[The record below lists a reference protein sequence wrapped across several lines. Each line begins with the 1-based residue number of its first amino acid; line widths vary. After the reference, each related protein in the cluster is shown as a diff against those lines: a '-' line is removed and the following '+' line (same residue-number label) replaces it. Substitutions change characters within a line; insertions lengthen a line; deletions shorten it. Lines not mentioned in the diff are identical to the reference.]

1 MKRYLL
7 PTLAAVLFF
16 SACSDEDSAN
26 PTGDDRTKFLGNW
39 YCKETIGSN
48 STTFLINIT
57 SYGESDSIRISN
69 FSNYGNTAVA
79 LGLVSGSSLVI
90 PNQQISITYIPVQ
103 GSGTFVY
110 QGGNEKI
117 NLIYTTDGQSATGVC
132 TR

>member
-7 PTLAAVLFF
+7 PLLSVVLFF
-16 SACSDEDSAN
+16 SSCSDDDTAN
-26 PTGDDRTKFLGNW
+26 PAGDDRDKFLGNW

-48 STTFLINIT
+48 TTTFTINIT

-90 PNQQISITYIPVQ
+90 PYQEISITNIPVQ

-110 QGGNEKI
+110 QGGNEKM
-117 NLIYTTDGQSATGVC
+117 NLIYTTDGQSATAVC
-132 TR
+132 NR